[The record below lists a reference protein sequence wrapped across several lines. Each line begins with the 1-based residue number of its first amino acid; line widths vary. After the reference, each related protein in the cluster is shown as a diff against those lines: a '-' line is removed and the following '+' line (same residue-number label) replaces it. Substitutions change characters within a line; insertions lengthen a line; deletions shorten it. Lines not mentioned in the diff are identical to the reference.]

1 MYGLG
6 SVEIVEFF
14 SEIYRIGKSAIKFL
28 KEQNWEGSVKGNVRG
43 NVRELENI
51 FTSVTTMVNESLI
64 TVEHIKAYNNFDD
77 EKEIS
82 VEKLHE
88 LKSRHGS

>member
-1 MYGLG
+1 MI
-6 SVEIVEFF
+6 S
-14 SEIYRIGKSAIKFL
+14 KSAIKFL
-28 KEQNWEGSVKGNVRG
+28 KEQNWEGSVRG

-88 LKSRHGS
+88 LKSRHAS